1 MKARL
6 QLDLPRKSD
15 TLACSA
21 KDRARGRER
30 IEDRERERG
39 QRENEGGGLLRL
51 GEMEELYFRGKK
63 KP

>member
-15 TLACSA
+15 TLACSS

-30 IEDRERERG
+30 IEDRERED
-39 QRENEGGGLLRL
+39 RERTRGGGC
-51 GEMEELYFRGKK
+51 
-63 KP
+63 